1 MPHSRPRKSIR
12 IRLHPRPSAAS
23 KLYTFTPAPYASWPT
38 TPAVLPPQ
46 LADTKVNS
54 ATHRRR
60 SARSLYT
67 DRQRKILYTSPGRA
81 LDAPRAWA
89 ALAARLVPRM
99 YHASM
104 NPFQELLDVSL
115 ANKRGLTFYLNG
127 QSVVGYVTKMGDR
140 TVEVRNQQHDRV
152 ILLLDRIDG
161 VAQ

>member
-1 MPHSRPRKSIR
+1 
-12 IRLHPRPSAAS
+12 
-23 KLYTFTPAPYASWPT
+23 
-38 TPAVLPPQ
+38 
-46 LADTKVNS
+46 
-54 ATHRRR
+54 
-60 SARSLYT
+60 
-67 DRQRKILYTSPGRA
+67 
-81 LDAPRAWA
+81 
-89 ALAARLVPRM
+89 
-99 YHASM
+99 M